1 MRYSSL
7 VDRMVGPGVAAW
19 DIHYAAIAAQRA
31 GRDVIVLSVGDPDF
45 ATPDFITDA
54 AVSAL
59 RDGDTHYS
67 DVAGKPGLRQAIAA
81 LHQRRCGQAVAAE
94 NVIVVAGA
102 QNGLFAAAMCLLEKG
117 DEVIVFDPVYVTYE
131 ATLKATGAVLV
142 PVPTR
147 PENGFRPLAA
157 DLAAA
162 ITPRTKAIFF
172 ANPNNPTGVVL
183 NRDELLAIA
192 EQAQAHDLWVVVD
205 EVYEGLTFEREHQG
219 FAALP
224 GMAERTL
231 SIGSLSKSHAMTGW
245 RAGWIVANPTL
256 VGHLENLALN
266 MFYGL
271 PGFVQE
277 AARVAVERHDEVV
290 SSMREIYR
298 RRRDLV
304 VAALS
309 DCPRVKVLKPEA
321 GMFVMVDVRDTGLS
335 SLDFSWQLFHASG
348 VSVLDA
354 AAFGPQAEGFVRLSF
369 GLSDESMAEACARII
384 RFVESLP
391 AIEKQ
396 PSAVSGVTSG
406 TLSLALSLALSLKGE
421 GTGPVQDETQ
431 VSGGSDSSLSLRSGA
446 RSQGGGRGTPANTKP
461 VIEVRDIHKR
471 FGDFE
476 VLKGVSLSAREGEV
490 ISLIGASGSGKST
503 LLRCINMLEIPNQ
516 GSVTVNG
523 ETIRLTHNRQ
533 GDPMVADQKQ
543 LTRIRSQLGMVFQSF
558 NLWPHRTVLENLI
571 EAPTFVLHESKAEAR
586 ERAEALLERV
596 GLAEKRHEYPAF
608 LSGGQQQR
616 VAIARALAVRPKV
629 MLFDEPTSA
638 LDPELVGEVL
648 RVIRSLAEEGRTM
661 ILVTHEMAFA
671 RDVSSHVAFLH
682 KGLIEEEGTP
692 EEVFSRPRSERCRQF
707 VNAHQNR

>member
-54 AVSAL
+54 AISAL

-67 DVAGKPGLRQAIAA
+67 DVAGKPALRQAIAA
-81 LHQRRCGQAVAAE
+81 LHERRFGQKVAAE
-94 NVIVVAGA
+94 NIIVVAGA

-117 DEVIVFDPVYVTYE
+117 DEVITFDPVYVTYE

-142 PVPTR
+142 GVPTR

-157 DLAAA
+157 DIAAA
-162 ITPRTKAIFF
+162 ITPRTKAIFL
-172 ANPNNPTGVVL
+172 ANPSNPTGVVL
-183 NRDELLAIA
+183 SRDELLAIA
-192 EQAQAHDLWVVVD
+192 ALAEAHDLWVVVD
-205 EVYEGLTFEREHQG
+205 EVYEGLTFEREHQS

-245 RAGWIVANPTL
+245 RTGWIVANPTL

-277 AARVAVERHDEVV
+277 AALAAVERHDEVV
-290 SSMREIYR
+290 SAMREIYR

-309 DCPRVKVLKPEA
+309 DCPRVKVLSPEA
-321 GMFVMVDVRDTGLS
+321 GMFVLVDVRETGLS
-335 SLDFSWQLFHASG
+335 SLDFSWQLFHATG

-354 AAFGPQAEGFVRLSF
+354 AAFGPQAQGFVRLSF

-391 AIEKQ
+391 A
-396 PSAVSGVTSG
+396 SAESTVGASLLANALDVSD
-406 TLSLALSLALSLKGE
+406 AAA
-421 GTGPVQDETQ
+421 
-431 VSGGSDSSLSLRSGA
+431 GSRASSLL
-446 RSQGGGRGTPANTKP
+446 QEQPATKP

-476 VLKGVSLSAREGEV
+476 VLKGVSLSACEGEV

-523 ETIRLTHNRQ
+523 ETIGLTQNRHGEPQ
-533 GDPMVADQKQ
+533 VADQKQ

-648 RVIRSLAEEGRTM
+648 KVIRSLAEEGRTM

-682 KGLIEEEGTP
+682 KGLIEEEGTA

>member
-45 ATPDFITDA
+45 ATPDFITEA

-67 DVAGKPGLRQAIAA
+67 DVAGKPALRQAIAA
-81 LHQRRCGQAVAAE
+81 LHERRFGQQVGAG

-117 DEVIVFDPVYVTYE
+117 DEVITFDPIYVTYE

-142 PVPTR
+142 GVPTR
-147 PENGFRPLAA
+147 PENGFRPVAA
-157 DLAAA
+157 DIAAA
-162 ITPRTKAIFF
+162 ITPRSKAIFL
-172 ANPNNPTGVVL
+172 ANPSNPTGVVL
-183 NRDELLAIA
+183 ERGELLAIA
-192 EQAQAHDLWVVVD
+192 ELAQVHDLWVVVD
-205 EVYEGLTFEREHQG
+205 EVYEGLTFEREHQS

-245 RAGWIVANPTL
+245 RAGWIVANETL

-277 AARVAVERHDEVV
+277 AALAAVQRHDEVV
-290 SSMREIYR
+290 ASMREIYR

-309 DCPRVKVLKPEA
+309 DCPRLTVLSPEA
-321 GMFVMVDVRDTGLS
+321 GMFVMVDVRATGLS
-335 SLDFSWQLFHASG
+335 SLEFSWQLFHATG

-391 AIEKQ
+391 AFETQ
-396 PSAVSGVTSG
+396 SPAVSGIPSNT
-406 TLSLALSLALSLKGE
+406 LSLALSLKGE

-446 RSQGGGRGTPANTKP
+446 RSQGGGRGAPANSKP

-516 GSVTVNG
+516 GSVTVSG
-523 ETIRLTHNRQ
+523 ETIALTQNRH
-533 GDPMVADQKQ
+533 GEPMVADQKQ

-571 EAPTFVLHESKAEAR
+571 EAPTFVLHEGKAEAR

-648 RVIRSLAEEGRTM
+648 KVIRSLAEEGRTM

-682 KGLIEEEGTP
+682 KGLIEEEGTA
-692 EEVFSRPRSERCRQF
+692 EDVFSRPRSERCRQF

>member
-67 DVAGKPGLRQAIAA
+67 DVAGKPSLRQAIAE
-81 LHQRRCGQAVAAE
+81 LHERRFGQKVGAG

-117 DEVIVFDPVYVTYE
+117 DEVITFDPVYVTYE

-142 PVPTR
+142 GVPTR

-157 DLAAA
+157 DIAAA
-162 ITPRTKAIFF
+162 ITPRTQAIFL
-172 ANPNNPTGVVL
+172 ANPSNPTGVVL
-183 NRDELLAIA
+183 DRDELLAIA
-192 EQAQAHDLWVVVD
+192 ELAAAHDLWVVVD
-205 EVYEGLTFEREHQG
+205 EVYEGLTFEREHQS

-245 RAGWIVANPTL
+245 RAGWIVANETL

-277 AARVAVERHDEVV
+277 AALAAVERHDEVV
-290 SSMREIYR
+290 ATMREIYR

-309 DCPRVKVLKPEA
+309 DCPRLKVLSPEA
-321 GMFVMVDVRDTGLS
+321 GMFVMVDVRETGLS
-335 SLDFSWQLFHASG
+335 SLDFSWQLFHATG

-354 AAFGPQAEGFVRLSF
+354 AAFGPQAQGFVRLSF

-391 AIEKQ
+391 VKAA
-396 PSAVSGVTSG
+396 PVGASLLANALDVSGVE
-406 TLSLALSLALSLKGE
+406 A
-421 GTGPVQDETQ
+421 
-431 VSGGSDSSLSLRSGA
+431 GSRASSLL
-446 RSQGGGRGTPANTKP
+446 QEPTQPASKP

-476 VLKGVSLSAREGEV
+476 VLKGVSLSACEGEV

-523 ETIRLTHNRQ
+523 ETIALAQNRH
-533 GDPMVADQKQ
+533 GEPMVADQKQ

-648 RVIRSLAEEGRTM
+648 KVIRSLAEEGRTM

-682 KGLIEEEGTP
+682 KGLIEEEGTA

>member
-67 DVAGKPGLRQAIAA
+67 DVAGKPSLRQAIAE
-81 LHQRRCGQAVAAE
+81 LHQRRFGQKVGAG

-102 QNGLFAAAMCLLEKG
+102 QNGLFAAAMCLLERG
-117 DEVIVFDPVYVTYE
+117 DEVITFDPVYVTYE

-142 PVPTR
+142 GVPTR

-157 DLAAA
+157 DIAAA
-162 ITPRTKAIFF
+162 ITPRTQAIFL
-172 ANPNNPTGVVL
+172 ANPSNPTGVVL
-183 NRDELLAIA
+183 SHDELLAIA
-192 EQAQAHDLWVVVD
+192 ELAAAHDLWVVVD
-205 EVYEGLTFEREHQG
+205 EVYEGLTFEREHLS

-245 RAGWIVANPTL
+245 RAGWIVANETL

-277 AARVAVERHDEVV
+277 AALAAVERHDEVV
-290 SSMREIYR
+290 ATMREIYR

-309 DCPRVKVLKPEA
+309 DCPRLKVLSPEA
-321 GMFVMVDVRDTGLS
+321 GMFVMVDVRETGLS
-335 SLDFSWQLFHASG
+335 SLDFSWQLFHATG

-354 AAFGPQAEGFVRLSF
+354 AAFGPQAQGFVRLSF

-391 AIEKQ
+391 VKAA
-396 PSAVSGVTSG
+396 PVGASLLANALDVSGVE
-406 TLSLALSLALSLKGE
+406 A
-421 GTGPVQDETQ
+421 
-431 VSGGSDSSLSLRSGA
+431 GSRASSLL
-446 RSQGGGRGTPANTKP
+446 QEPTQPASKP

-476 VLKGVSLSAREGEV
+476 VLKGVSLSACEGEV

-523 ETIRLTHNRQ
+523 ETIALAQNRH
-533 GDPMVADQKQ
+533 GEPMVADQKQ

-648 RVIRSLAEEGRTM
+648 KVIRSLAEEGRTM

-682 KGLIEEEGTP
+682 KGLIEEEGTA

>member
-67 DVAGKPGLRQAIAA
+67 DVAGKPALREAIAA
-81 LHQRRCGQAVAAE
+81 LHERRFGQKAGPE

-102 QNGLFAAAMCLLEKG
+102 QNGLFAAAMCLLEQG
-117 DEVIVFDPVYVTYE
+117 DEVITFDPVYVTYE

-142 PVPTR
+142 GVPTR
-147 PENGFRPLAA
+147 PENGFRPLAG
-157 DLAAA
+157 DIAAA
-162 ITPRTKAIFF
+162 ITARTKAIFL
-172 ANPNNPTGVVL
+172 ANPSNPTGVVL
-183 NRDELLAIA
+183 DRDELLAIA
-192 EQAQAHDLWVVVD
+192 ALAEAHDLWVVVD
-205 EVYEGLTFEREHQG
+205 EVYEGLTFEREHQS

-277 AARVAVERHDEVV
+277 AALAAVERHDEVV
-290 SSMREIYR
+290 TTMREIYR

-309 DCPRVKVLKPEA
+309 DCPRLKVLSPEA

-335 SLDFSWQLFHASG
+335 SLDFSWQLFHATG

-384 RFVESLP
+384 RFVETLP
-391 AIEKQ
+391 AKAN
-396 PSAVSGVTSG
+396 AVG
-406 TLSLALSLALSLKGE
+406 A
-421 GTGPVQDETQ
+421 
-431 VSGGSDSSLSLRSGA
+431 DSVRDVA
-446 RSQGGGRGTPANTKP
+446 RVEAGRGHDSLLQEPQAQSRP

-523 ETIRLTHNRQ
+523 ETIGLTQNRH
-533 GDPMVADQKQ
+533 GEPMVADQKQ

-648 RVIRSLAEEGRTM
+648 KVIRSLAEEGRTM

-682 KGLIEEEGTP
+682 KGLIEEEGTA

>member
-19 DIHYAAIAAQRA
+19 DIHYAAIAAQRE

-45 ATPDFITDA
+45 ATPDFITEA
-54 AVSAL
+54 AVTSL
-59 RDGDTHYS
+59 RAGDTHYS
-67 DVAGKPGLRQAIAA
+67 DVAGRPELRQAIAA
-81 LHQRRCGQAVAAE
+81 LHERRCGQATAAE

-102 QNGLFAAAMCLLEKG
+102 QNGLFAAAMCLLEPG

-131 ATLKATGAVLV
+131 ATLKSTGAVLV

-147 PENGFRPLAA
+147 ACNGFRPEAA

-183 NRDELLAIA
+183 NREELLAIA
-192 EQAQAHDLWVVVD
+192 ELARAHDLWVVVD
-205 EVYEGLTFEREHQG
+205 EVYEGLTFEREHQS

-245 RAGWIVANPTL
+245 RTGWVVANPTL
-256 VGHLENLALN
+256 VAHLENLALN

-277 AARVAVERHDEVV
+277 AAWVAVERHDEVV

-309 DCPRVKVLKPEA
+309 DCPRVKVLRPEA

-335 SLDFSWQLFHASG
+335 SLDFSWQLFHATG

-384 RFVESLP
+384 RFVETLP
-391 AIEKQ
+391 A
-396 PSAVSGVTSG
+396 SARPVGASLLANALDVSG
-406 TLSLALSLALSLKGE
+406 AEA
-421 GTGPVQDETQ
+421 
-431 VSGGSDSSLSLRSGA
+431 GSRASSLL
-446 RSQGGGRGTPANTKP
+446 QEPQQPATKP
-461 VIEVRDIHKR
+461 VIEVRDLHKR

-476 VLKGVSLSAREGEV
+476 VLKGVSLSAREGGV

-516 GSVTVNG
+516 GTVTVNG
-523 ETIRLTHNRQ
+523 ETIGLTQNRH
-533 GDPMVADQKQ
+533 GEPMVADQKQ
-543 LTRIRSQLGMVFQSF
+543 LTRIRSQLGMVFQNF

-596 GLAEKRHEYPAF
+596 GLAEKRHTYPAF

>member
-45 ATPDFITDA
+45 ATPDFITEA
-54 AVSAL
+54 AVTSL
-59 RDGDTHYS
+59 RAGDTHYS
-67 DVAGKPGLRQAIAA
+67 DVAGKPELRQAIAA
-81 LHQRRCGQAVAAE
+81 LHERRCGQTVAPE
-94 NVIVVAGA
+94 SVIVVAGA

-131 ATLKATGAVLV
+131 ATLKSTGATLV
-142 PVPTR
+142 TVPTR
-147 PENGFRPLAA
+147 PDTGFRPQAA

-162 ITPRTKAIFF
+162 ITPRTKAIFL

-183 NRDELLAIA
+183 DREELLTIA
-192 EQAQAHDLWVVVD
+192 ELAHAHDLWVVVD
-205 EVYEGLTFEREHQG
+205 EVYEGLTFEREHQS

-245 RAGWIVANPTL
+245 RTGWIIANPTL

-271 PGFVQE
+271 PGFIQE

-290 SSMREIYR
+290 ASMREIYR

-309 DCPRVKVLKPEA
+309 DCPRVKVLSPEA

-335 SLDFSWQLFHASG
+335 SLDFSWQLFHATG

-391 AIEKQ
+391 AKAATVGADLVRETN
-396 PSAVSGVTSG
+396 PGVAADRG
-406 TLSLALSLALSLKGE
+406 Q
-421 GTGPVQDETQ
+421 GPLLLE
-431 VSGGSDSSLSLRSGA
+431 
-446 RSQGGGRGTPANTKP
+446 PAATKP

-516 GSVTVNG
+516 GSVTVSG
-523 ETIRLTHNRQ
+523 ETIGLTRNRQ
-533 GDPMVADQKQ
+533 GEPMVADQRQ

>member
-45 ATPDFITDA
+45 ATPDFITEA

-67 DVAGKPGLRQAIAA
+67 DVAGKPALRQAIAA
-81 LHQRRCGQAVAAE
+81 LHEGRFGQKTGAE

-117 DEVIVFDPVYVTYE
+117 DEVITFDPVYVTYE

-142 PVPTR
+142 GVPTR

-157 DLAAA
+157 DIAAA
-162 ITPRTKAIFF
+162 ITPRTQAIFL
-172 ANPNNPTGVVL
+172 ANPSNPTGVVL
-183 NRDELLAIA
+183 TRDELLAIA
-192 EQAQAHDLWVVVD
+192 ELAAAHDLWVVVD
-205 EVYEGLTFEREHQG
+205 EVYEGLTFEREHQS

-224 GMAERTL
+224 GMAGRTL
-231 SIGSLSKSHAMTGW
+231 SLGSLSKSHAMTGW

-256 VGHLENLALN
+256 VAHLENLALN

-277 AARVAVERHDEVV
+277 AALVAVRRHEEVV
-290 SSMREIYR
+290 SAMREIYR

-309 DCPRVKVLKPEA
+309 DCPRVKVLSPEA
-321 GMFVMVDVRDTGLS
+321 GMFVLVDVRDTGLS
-335 SLDFSWQLFHASG
+335 SLDFSWQLFHATG

-354 AAFGPQAEGFVRLSF
+354 AAFGPQADGFVRLSF

-391 AIEKQ
+391 ASANRSVGADSVRDIPRAEADRGRSPLLQEPAQ
-396 PSAVSGVTSG
+396 PA
-406 TLSLALSLALSLKGE
+406 
-421 GTGPVQDETQ
+421 
-431 VSGGSDSSLSLRSGA
+431 
-446 RSQGGGRGTPANTKP
+446 TKP

-523 ETIRLTHNRQ
+523 ETIALAQNRH
-533 GDPMVADQKQ
+533 GEPMVADQKQ

-648 RVIRSLAEEGRTM
+648 KVIRSLAEEGRTM

-682 KGLIEEEGTP
+682 KGLIEEEGTA

>member
-67 DVAGKPGLRQAIAA
+67 DVAGKPALRQAIAA
-81 LHQRRCGQAVAAE
+81 LHERRFGGRTAAE

-117 DEVIVFDPVYVTYE
+117 DEVITFDPVYVTYE
-131 ATLKATGAVLV
+131 ATLKSTGAVLV
-142 PVPTR
+142 GVPTR
-147 PENGFRPLAA
+147 PENGFRPLAG
-157 DLAAA
+157 DIAAA
-162 ITPRTKAIFF
+162 ITPRTQAIFL
-172 ANPNNPTGVVL
+172 ANPSNPTGVVL
-183 NRDELLAIA
+183 DREELLAIA
-192 EQAQAHDLWVVVD
+192 ALAEAHDLWVVVD
-205 EVYEGLTFEREHQG
+205 EVYEGLTFEREHQS

-277 AARVAVERHDEVV
+277 AALVAVERHDEVV
-290 SSMREIYR
+290 SAMREIYR

-309 DCPRVKVLKPEA
+309 DCPRVKVLSPEA

-335 SLDFSWQLFHASG
+335 SLDFSWQLFHATG

-354 AAFGPQAEGFVRLSF
+354 AAFGPQAQGFVRLSF

-384 RFVESLP
+384 RFVETLP
-391 AIEKQ
+391 ANPAPVGEDLVRESNS
-396 PSAVSGVTSG
+396 SAAAGCGQAPLLREPATS
-406 TLSLALSLALSLKGE
+406 
-421 GTGPVQDETQ
+421 
-431 VSGGSDSSLSLRSGA
+431 
-446 RSQGGGRGTPANTKP
+446 KP

-476 VLKGVSLSAREGEV
+476 VLKGVSLSACEGEV

-516 GSVTVNG
+516 GSVTVSG
-523 ETIRLTHNRQ
+523 ETIGLTRNRH
-533 GDPMVADQKQ
+533 GEPMVADQKQ

-648 RVIRSLAEEGRTM
+648 KVIRSLAEEGRTM

-682 KGLIEEEGTP
+682 KGLIEEEGTA

>member
-67 DVAGKPGLRQAIAA
+67 DVAGKPALREAIAA
-81 LHQRRCGQAVAAE
+81 LHERRFGQNAGPE

-102 QNGLFAAAMCLLEKG
+102 QNGLFAAAMCLLEQG
-117 DEVIVFDPVYVTYE
+117 DEVITFDPVYVTYE

-142 PVPTR
+142 GVPTR
-147 PENGFRPLAA
+147 PENGFRPLAG
-157 DLAAA
+157 DIAAA
-162 ITPRTKAIFF
+162 ITARTKAIFL
-172 ANPNNPTGVVL
+172 ANPSNPTGVVL
-183 NRDELLAIA
+183 DRDELLAIA
-192 EQAQAHDLWVVVD
+192 ALAEAHDLWVVVD
-205 EVYEGLTFEREHQG
+205 EVYEGLTFEREHQS

-277 AARVAVERHDEVV
+277 AALAAVERHDEVV
-290 SSMREIYR
+290 TTMREIYR

-309 DCPRVKVLKPEA
+309 DCPRLKVLSPEA

-335 SLDFSWQLFHASG
+335 SLDFSWQLFHATG

-384 RFVESLP
+384 RFVETLP
-391 AIEKQ
+391 AKAN
-396 PSAVSGVTSG
+396 AVG
-406 TLSLALSLALSLKGE
+406 A
-421 GTGPVQDETQ
+421 
-431 VSGGSDSSLSLRSGA
+431 DSVRDVA
-446 RSQGGGRGTPANTKP
+446 RVEAGRGHDSLLQEPQAQSRP

-523 ETIRLTHNRQ
+523 ETIGLTQNRH
-533 GDPMVADQKQ
+533 GEPMVADQKQ

-648 RVIRSLAEEGRTM
+648 KVIRSLAEEGRTM

-682 KGLIEEEGTP
+682 KGLIEEEGTA

>member
-19 DIHYAAIAAQRA
+19 DIHYAAIAAQRE

-45 ATPDFITDA
+45 ATPDFITEA
-54 AVSAL
+54 AVTSL
-59 RDGDTHYS
+59 RAGDTHYS
-67 DVAGKPGLRQAIAA
+67 DVAGRPELRQAIAA
-81 LHQRRCGQAVAAE
+81 LHERRCGQAVTAE

-102 QNGLFAAAMCLLEKG
+102 QNGLFAAAMCLLEPG

-131 ATLKATGAVLV
+131 ATLKSTGAVLV

-147 PENGFRPLAA
+147 AGNGFRPEAG

-183 NRDELLAIA
+183 NREELLAIA
-192 EQAQAHDLWVVVD
+192 ELARAHDLWVVVD
-205 EVYEGLTFEREHQG
+205 EVYEGLTFEREHQS

-245 RAGWIVANPTL
+245 RTGWVVANPTL

-309 DCPRVKVLKPEA
+309 DCPRVKVLRPEA
-321 GMFVMVDVRDTGLS
+321 GMFVLVDVRDTGLS
-335 SLDFSWQLFHASG
+335 SLDFSWQLFHATG

-391 AIEKQ
+391 ANAK
-396 PSAVSGVTSG
+396 SAAVGA
-406 TLSLALSLALSLKGE
+406 SLLANALDVPGAE
-421 GTGPVQDETQ
+421 A
-431 VSGGSDSSLSLRSGA
+431 GSRASSLL
-446 RSQGGGRGTPANTKP
+446 QEPQQPAGKP

-476 VLKGVSLSAREGEV
+476 VLKGVSLSAREGGV

-516 GSVTVNG
+516 GTVTVNG
-523 ETIRLTHNRQ
+523 ETIGLTQNRQ
-533 GDPMVADQKQ
+533 GEPMVADQKQ
-543 LTRIRSQLGMVFQSF
+543 LTRIRSQLGMVFQNF

-596 GLAEKRHEYPAF
+596 GLAEKRHTYPAF

>member
-7 VDRMVGPGVAAW
+7 VDRMVGPGIAAW

-31 GRDVIVLSVGDPDF
+31 GQDVIILSVGDPDF

-54 AVSAL
+54 AVASL
-59 RDGDTHYS
+59 RAGDTHYS
-67 DVAGKPGLRQAIAA
+67 DVAGKPELRQAIAA

-102 QNGLFAAAMCLLEKG
+102 QNGLFAAAMCLLEPG

-131 ATLKATGAVLV
+131 ATLKATGATLV

-147 PENGFRPLAA
+147 PANGFRPAAA

-162 ITPRTKAIFF
+162 ITARTRAIFF

-183 NRDELLAIA
+183 DRAELSAIA
-192 EQAQAHDLWVVVD
+192 ELASAHDLWVVVD
-205 EVYEGLTFEREHQG
+205 EVYEGLTFERKHQG

-256 VGHLENLALN
+256 VRHLENLALN

-290 SSMREIYR
+290 SAMRAVYR

-309 DCPRVKVLKPEA
+309 DCPRVKVLCPEA

-335 SLDFSWQLFHASG
+335 SLDFAWQLFRATG

-369 GLSDESMAEACARII
+369 GLSDESMAEACARMI

-391 AIEKQ
+391 A
-396 PSAVSGVTSG
+396 A
-406 TLSLALSLALSLKGE
+406 A
-421 GTGPVQDETQ
+421 
-431 VSGGSDSSLSLRSGA
+431 
-446 RSQGGGRGTPANTKP
+446 GRDAPRADAGRAADPLPREPQAASRP

-516 GSVTVNG
+516 GTVTVSG
-523 ETIRLTHNRQ
+523 ETIGLARNRH
-533 GDPMVADQKQ
+533 GEPMVADQKQ

-571 EAPTFVLHESKAEAR
+571 EAPTFVLHESKPEAR

-648 RVIRSLAEEGRTM
+648 RVIRSLADEGRTM

>member
-1 MRYSSL
+1 ML
-7 VDRMVGPGVAAW
+7 GPGVAAW
-19 DIHYAAIAAQRA
+19 DIHYAAIAAQRE

-45 ATPDFITDA
+45 ATPDFITEA
-54 AVSAL
+54 AVTSL
-59 RDGDTHYS
+59 RAGDTHYS
-67 DVAGKPGLRQAIAA
+67 DVAGRPELRQAIAA
-81 LHQRRCGQAVAAE
+81 LHERRCGQAVAAE

-102 QNGLFAAAMCLLEKG
+102 QNGLFAAAMCLLEQG

-131 ATLKATGAVLV
+131 ATLKSTGAVLV

-147 PENGFRPLAA
+147 AERGFRLDAA

-183 NRDELLAIA
+183 NREELLAIA
-192 EQAQAHDLWVVVD
+192 ELAGAHDLWVVVD

-266 MFYGL
+266 MLYGL

-290 SSMREIYR
+290 SSMRGIYR

-335 SLDFSWQLFHASG
+335 SLDFSWQLFHATG

-391 AIEKQ
+391 TNAK
-396 PSAVSGVTSG
+396 SAPVGASLLANALDVSG
-406 TLSLALSLALSLKGE
+406 AEA
-421 GTGPVQDETQ
+421 
-431 VSGGSDSSLSLRSGA
+431 GSRASSLL
-446 RSQGGGRGTPANTKP
+446 QEPQQPASKP
-461 VIEVRDIHKR
+461 VIEVRDLHKR

-523 ETIRLTHNRQ
+523 ETIGLTQNRH
-533 GDPMVADQKQ
+533 GEPMVADQKQ

-558 NLWPHRTVLENLI
+558 NLWPHRSVLENLI

-648 RVIRSLAEEGRTM
+648 KVIRSLAEEGRTM

-682 KGLIEEEGTP
+682 KGLIEEEGTA

>member
-45 ATPDFITDA
+45 ATPEFITEA
-54 AVSAL
+54 AVTSL
-59 RDGDTHYS
+59 RGGDTHYS
-67 DVAGKPGLRQAIAA
+67 DVAGKPALRQAIAE
-81 LHQRRCGQAVAAE
+81 LHQRRCGQAVTAE

-117 DEVIVFDPVYVTYE
+117 DEVVTFDPVYVTYE
-131 ATLKATGAVLV
+131 ATLKSTGAVLV
-142 PVPTR
+142 GVPTR
-147 PENGFRPLAA
+147 PDNGFRPVAA
-157 DLAAA
+157 DIAAA
-162 ITPRTKAIFF
+162 ITPRTKAIFL

-192 EQAQAHDLWVVVD
+192 ELARAHDLWVVVD
-205 EVYEGLTFEREHQG
+205 EVYEGLTFEREHQS

-245 RAGWIVANPTL
+245 RTGWIVAEKTL

-271 PGFVQE
+271 PGFIQE
-277 AARVAVERHDEVV
+277 AALVAVQRHDEVV
-290 SSMREIYR
+290 VEMREIYR

-309 DCPRVKVLKPEA
+309 DCPRVKVLSPEA

-335 SLDFSWQLFHASG
+335 SLDFSWQLFHATG

-391 AIEKQ
+391 A
-396 PSAVSGVTSG
+396 SSGRVGADSVRDVPRADADRG
-406 TLSLALSLALSLKGE
+406 RSPLLQE
-421 GTGPVQDETQ
+421 PV
-431 VSGGSDSSLSLRSGA
+431 VAS
-446 RSQGGGRGTPANTKP
+446 KP

-516 GSVTVNG
+516 GSVTVSG
-523 ETIRLTHNRQ
+523 ETIALAQNRH
-533 GDPMVADQKQ
+533 GEPMVADQKQ

-648 RVIRSLAEEGRTM
+648 KVIRSLAEEGRTM

-682 KGLIEEEGTP
+682 KGLIEEEGTA

>member
-67 DVAGKPGLRQAIAA
+67 DVAGKPALRQAIAA
-81 LHQRRCGQAVAAE
+81 LHERRFGQKAGPE

-117 DEVIVFDPVYVTYE
+117 DEVITFDPVYVTYE

-142 PVPTR
+142 GVPTR
-147 PENGFRPLAA
+147 PENGFRPLATDIA
-157 DLAAA
+157 TA
-162 ITPRTKAIFF
+162 ITPRTKAIFL
-172 ANPNNPTGVVL
+172 ANPSNPTGVVL
-183 NRDELLAIA
+183 DRDELLAIA
-192 EQAQAHDLWVVVD
+192 ALAEAHDLWVVVD
-205 EVYEGLTFEREHQG
+205 EVYEGLTFEREHQS

-277 AARVAVERHDEVV
+277 AALAAVERHDEVV
-290 SSMREIYR
+290 TTMREIYC

-309 DCPRVKVLKPEA
+309 DCPRVKVLSPEA

-335 SLDFSWQLFHASG
+335 SLDFSWQLFHATG

-354 AAFGPQAEGFVRLSF
+354 AAFGPQAMGFVRLSF

-391 AIEKQ
+391 AKAN
-396 PSAVSGVTSG
+396 SVG
-406 TLSLALSLALSLKGE
+406 TDSVRDVPRGE
-421 GTGPVQDETQ
+421 
-431 VSGGSDSSLSLRSGA
+431 A
-446 RSQGGGRGTPANTKP
+446 GRGHDSLLQGPQAQSRP

-523 ETIRLTHNRQ
+523 ETIGLTQNRH
-533 GDPMVADQKQ
+533 GEPMVADQKQ

-586 ERAEALLERV
+586 QRAEALLERV

-648 RVIRSLAEEGRTM
+648 KVIRSLAEEGRTM

-682 KGLIEEEGTP
+682 KGLIEEEGTA

>member
-67 DVAGKPGLRQAIAA
+67 DVAGKPALRQAIAA
-81 LHQRRCGQAVAAE
+81 LHERRFGQKAGPE

-117 DEVIVFDPVYVTYE
+117 DEVITFDPVYVTYE

-142 PVPTR
+142 GVPTR
-147 PENGFRPLAA
+147 PENGFRPLAT
-157 DLAAA
+157 DIAAA
-162 ITPRTKAIFF
+162 ITPRTKAIFL
-172 ANPNNPTGVVL
+172 ANPSNPTGVVL
-183 NRDELLAIA
+183 DRDELLAIA
-192 EQAQAHDLWVVVD
+192 ALAETHDLWVVVD
-205 EVYEGLTFEREHQG
+205 EVYEGLTFEREHQS

-277 AARVAVERHDEVV
+277 AALAAVERHDEVV
-290 SSMREIYR
+290 TTMREIYR

-309 DCPRVKVLKPEA
+309 DCPRVKVLSPEA

-335 SLDFSWQLFHASG
+335 SLDFSWQLFHATG

-391 AIEKQ
+391 AKAN
-396 PSAVSGVTSG
+396 SVGA
-406 TLSLALSLALSLKGE
+406 
-421 GTGPVQDETQ
+421 
-431 VSGGSDSSLSLRSGA
+431 DSVRDVA
-446 RSQGGGRGTPANTKP
+446 RAEAGRGHGPLLQEPQAQSRP

-523 ETIRLTHNRQ
+523 ETIGLTQNRH
-533 GDPMVADQKQ
+533 GEPMVADQKQ

-648 RVIRSLAEEGRTM
+648 KVIRSLAEEGRTM

-682 KGLIEEEGTP
+682 KGLIEEEGTA

>member
-67 DVAGKPGLRQAIAA
+67 DVAGKPALRQAIAA
-81 LHQRRCGQAVAAE
+81 LHERRFGQKAGAE

-117 DEVIVFDPVYVTYE
+117 DEVITFDPVYVTYE

-142 PVPTR
+142 GVPTR

-157 DLAAA
+157 DIAAA
-162 ITPRTKAIFF
+162 ITPRTKAIFL
-172 ANPNNPTGVVL
+172 ANPSNPTGVVL
-183 NRDELLAIA
+183 DRDELLAIA
-192 EQAQAHDLWVVVD
+192 ALAEAHDLWVVVD
-205 EVYEGLTFEREHQG
+205 EVYEGLTFEREHQS

-277 AARVAVERHDEVV
+277 AALAAVERHDEVV
-290 SSMREIYR
+290 SAMREIYR

-309 DCPRVKVLKPEA
+309 DCPRVKVLSPEA
-321 GMFVMVDVRDTGLS
+321 GMFVMVDVRDTCLS
-335 SLDFSWQLFHASG
+335 SLDFSWQLFHATG

-354 AAFGPQAEGFVRLSF
+354 AAFGPQAQGFVRLSF

-391 AIEKQ
+391 A
-396 PSAVSGVTSG
+396 SAESTVGA
-406 TLSLALSLALSLKGE
+406 SLLANAPDASAA
-421 GTGPVQDETQ
+421 VA
-431 VSGGSDSSLSLRSGA
+431 GSRASSLLQKAEQSA
-446 RSQGGGRGTPANTKP
+446 TKP

-523 ETIRLTHNRQ
+523 ETIGLAQNRH
-533 GDPMVADQKQ
+533 GEPMVADQKQ

-648 RVIRSLAEEGRTM
+648 KVIRSLAEEGRTM

-682 KGLIEEEGTP
+682 KGLIEEEGTA

>member
-45 ATPDFITDA
+45 ATPDFITEA
-54 AVSAL
+54 AITSL
-59 RDGDTHYS
+59 RAGDTHYS
-67 DVAGKPGLRQAIAA
+67 DVAGKPALRQAIAA
-81 LHQRRCGQAVAAE
+81 LHERRFGQKAGAE

-147 PENGFRPLAA
+147 PESGFRPLAA

-192 EQAQAHDLWVVVD
+192 ELAQAHDLWVVVD

-245 RAGWIVANPTL
+245 RAGWVVANPTL

-391 AIEKQ
+391 ARPVGASLLANLPQ
-396 PSAVSGVTSG
+396 PPKHQERSRA
-406 TLSLALSLALSLKGE
+406 
-421 GTGPVQDETQ
+421 
-431 VSGGSDSSLSLRSGA
+431 SSLL
-446 RSQGGGRGTPANTKP
+446 QELTQPASKP

-523 ETIRLTHNRQ
+523 ETIRLTQNRQ

-571 EAPTFVLHESKAEAR
+571 EAPTFVLHESKTEAR